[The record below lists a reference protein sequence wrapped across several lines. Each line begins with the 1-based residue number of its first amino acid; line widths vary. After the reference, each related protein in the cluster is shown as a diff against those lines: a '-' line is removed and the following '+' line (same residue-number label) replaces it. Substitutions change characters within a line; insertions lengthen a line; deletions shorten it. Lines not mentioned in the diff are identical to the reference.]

1 MLSVAPVR
9 SAAGA
14 AKYFSKDD
22 FVSGEYYTDEKAGDV
37 SLWGGAGAAAIGL
50 TGAVTQT
57 ALKDVLEGQ
66 LPGGMAVDDRVNRR
80 AGVDL
85 TFSAPKSV
93 SIMAY
98 VAGDKRILGKD
109 GAHTAAVQ
117 KTMAWVEKNLAQARK
132 TVDGKTTAV
141 DTGNLVYAL
150 FQHDTSRALDPQ
162 AHIHAIIAN
171 MTKGPDGEW
180 QALHADRI
188 WSSNSVIGAIYHAY
202 LRAELGELGYQTEL
216 TGKHGTFEIVGVPKA
231 VIDANSQRRADILA
245 AAERL
250 GIKSSKGLRE
260 VTSRTRDPKLAI
272 DDRDNLLQQW
282 IDKAAALGFDGKD
295 LLEAALLASR
305 PREDMNPL
313 KRGAHAI
320 GEAVRNARETL
331 SGLMRSPD
339 PLVDRSIV
347 RLAQSVGAANSQ
359 FAVASA
365 VRHHG
370 QREAAFEV
378 DQIAKTALDFGLKG
392 VTIDHVTARVE
403 RLVEQ
408 GKLLAGQI
416 RVNGALVD
424 AITTPE
430 ALAGEQRIIA
440 HMESEKGNATPM
452 VPAADAPARLQAV
465 SPKELNAGQLA
476 AAAMI
481 VSSPDR
487 SIVVQGVAGAGKT
500 TMLQAVAPLAADEG
514 KRILGLSPANKMVNA
529 LREEVGL
536 EAQTVASFIWEN
548 ERHVA
553 NPRTPE
559 AQAKRAELS
568 TTTIVVDEAS
578 MVSND
583 DMLKVMLI
591 AAALGVEKTA
601 WIGDKQQLLP
611 VDWGKGLAMVQAAG
625 ATTVRMDQNIRQ
637 RTDQLRT
644 VAALANIGQAA
655 QALRVLGDDVVEHE
669 NPVEEAAERWLAMPA
684 ADRASTAIFA
694 SGRTT
699 RAEINN
705 LVQAGLSSEGTLT
718 GEALTVTVH
727 EGTHATREA
736 LRHASTYTAA
746 LADAGRDGGE
756 GKLWLR
762 VTGQVQEVGLK
773 RGLYEVSGV
782 LKNGRVELQGP
793 SGRVRFDPRRIDP
806 MAKRDRLE
814 LSTTKDIQISAGD
827 AIRWTENDKG
837 RGIHN
842 SAQATVTGIQNG
854 AVSVRLASGDTLT
867 LGAADPMLAR
877 LDLAYALNMH
887 QAQGVTADRAIE
899 VLLSYERNLSNQRLF
914 NVGVTRVRDGIQVI
928 TDNIKQLSWQLE
940 RNAGDKTSSLESLGY
955 LDIDS
960 PAARSGAADDALS
973 AAVAM
978 VDEAESKR
986 IILPDL
992 GHLGDAEMPPI
1003 GPSDN
1008 DWSKHEPMPDFSDHQ
1023 DSKRWDE
1030 WRDDPAEI
1038 AARGSGDDLTIS
1050 RDDKHDLSIRAP
1062 TPSQMRDRQLPG
1074 LPEKNLNLDL

>member
-1 MLSVAPVR
+1 MLSVASVR
-9 SAAGA
+9 STSGA
-14 AKYFSKDD
+14 AKYFTKDD

-37 SLWGGAGAAAIGL
+37 SLWGGTGAASAGL
-50 TGAVTQT
+50 TGAVTQE
-57 ALKDVLEGQ
+57 ALRDVLEGK
-66 LPGGMAVDDRVNRR
+66 LPEGMSVDDRVNRR

-98 VAGDKRILGKD
+98 IAGDKRILGPD

-132 TVDGKTTAV
+132 TVDGKTSAV
-141 DTGNLVYAL
+141 NTGNLVYAL

-250 GIKSSKGLRE
+250 GIKSAQGLRE

-272 DDRDNLLQQW
+272 EDREGLLQQW
-282 IDKAAALGFDGKD
+282 IDKAAALGFDGKE

-313 KRGAHAI
+313 ERGAHAI
-320 GEAVRNARETL
+320 GEAVRSARETL
-331 SGLMRSPD
+331 SGLLRSPD
-339 PLVDRSIV
+339 PLVDRGIV
-347 RLAQSVGAANSQ
+347 RLAQSVGAANAQ

-378 DQIAKTALDFGLKG
+378 DQVAKTALDFGMKG

-416 RVNGALVD
+416 RVNGALAD

-440 HMESEKGNATPM
+440 HMESEKGKATPM

-500 TMLQAVAPLAADEG
+500 TMLQAVAPLAAEEG

-548 ERHVA
+548 ERHVT

-568 TTTIVVDEAS
+568 STTIVVDEAS

-583 DMLKVMLI
+583 DMLKVMTI

-611 VDWGKGLAMVQAAG
+611 VDWGKGLAMVQTAG

-644 VAALANIGQAA
+644 VAALANIGQSA

-669 NPVEEAAERWLAMPA
+669 NPVEEAAERWLALPA
-684 ADRASTAIFA
+684 AERASTAIFA

-705 LVQAGLSSEGTLT
+705 LVQAGLSAEGTLT

-727 EGTHATREA
+727 EGTHTTREA
-736 LRHASTYTAA
+736 LRHASTYTTALTDAA
-746 LADAGRDGGE
+746 RDRGE
-756 GKLWLR
+756 GNLWLR

-773 RGLYEVSGV
+773 RGLYEVTGV
-782 LKNGRVELQGP
+782 AKNGKVELQGP
-793 SGRVRFDPRRIDP
+793 KGLVRFDPRRLDP
-806 MAKRDRLE
+806 LTKRDRLE

-837 RGIHN
+837 RGIYN
-842 SAQATVTGIQNG
+842 SAQATVTGIEDG

-867 LGAADPMLAR
+867 LAKSDPMLAR

-928 TDNIKQLSWQLE
+928 TDSIKKLSSQLE
-940 RNAGDKTSSLESLGY
+940 RNAGDKTSSLESLGQ

-960 PAARSGAADDALS
+960 PTARTGAADDALS

-978 VDEAESKR
+978 VDEAESNR

-992 GHLGDAEMPPI
+992 DHLGDAEMPPM
-1003 GPSDN
+1003 GPSET
-1008 DWSKHEPMPDFSDHQ
+1008 DWSKHEMMPDLGDQQ

-1030 WRDDPAEI
+1030 WSDDPQEI
-1038 AARGSGDDLTIS
+1038 AARLHGDDLTIGPV
-1050 RDDKHDLSIRAP
+1050 DKDDLSIRAP
-1062 TPSQMRDRQLPG
+1062 TPSQLRDRQTPG

>member
-1 MLSVAPVR
+1 MLSVASVR
-9 SAAGA
+9 SASGA
-14 AKYFSKDD
+14 AKYFIKDD
-22 FVSGEYYTDEKAGDV
+22 FVSGDYYTDEKAGEV
-37 SLWGGAGAAAIGL
+37 SLWGGAGAAQAGL
-50 TGAVTQT
+50 TGAVTQ
-57 ALKDVLEGQ
+57 AAFADMLEGR
-66 LPGGMAVDDRVNRR
+66 LPDGMAVDDRINRR

-98 VAGDKRILGKD
+98 IAGDKRILGPD

-132 TVDGKTTAV
+132 TVEGKTTAV
-141 DTGNLVYAL
+141 NTGNLVYAL

-216 TGKHGTFEIVGVPKA
+216 TGKHGTFEIVGVPRN

-250 GIKSSKGLRE
+250 GIKSTQGLRE
-260 VTSRTRDPKLAI
+260 VTSRTRDPKLNI
-272 DDRDNLLQQW
+272 KDREGLLQQW
-282 IDKAAALGFDGKD
+282 IDRAAELGFDGKD

-305 PREDMNPL
+305 PREDMGVFE
-313 KRGAHAI
+313 RGRETI
-320 GEAVRNARETL
+320 GDAVRTAGGTL
-331 SGLMRSPD
+331 SGLLRSPD
-339 PLVDRSIV
+339 PLVDKGIV
-347 RLAQSVGAANSQ
+347 RLAQSVGAANAQ

-365 VRHHG
+365 VRVHG
-370 QREAAFEV
+370 QREAAFEI
-378 DQIAKTALDFGLKG
+378 DQVAKTALDFGLKG
-392 VTIDHVTARVE
+392 VTVDHVTARIE

-408 GKLLAGQI
+408 GKVLPGQI
-416 RVNGALVD
+416 RANGVLVD
-424 AITTPE
+424 AITTPD
-430 ALAGEQRIIA
+430 ALATEQRIIA
-440 HMESEKGNATPM
+440 HIENNRDKGAPM
-452 VPAADAPARLQAV
+452 VAAADAPARLQAV

-487 SIVVQGVAGAGKT
+487 SVVIQGVAGAGKT
-500 TMLQAVAPLAADEG
+500 TMLQAVAPLAAEEG

-529 LREEVGL
+529 LREEIGL

-553 NPRTPE
+553 NPKTPE
-559 AQAKRAELS
+559 AQARRAEFGNI
-568 TTTIVVDEAS
+568 TIVVDESS
-578 MVSND
+578 MVSNG
-583 DMLKVMLI
+583 DMLKVLTI
-591 AAALGVEKTA
+591 AQALGAEKTA
-601 WIGDKQQLLP
+601 WIGDRQQLLP
-611 VDWGKGLAMVQAAG
+611 VDWGKGFAMVQAAG
-625 ATTVRMDQNIRQ
+625 APTVRMDQNIRQ

-644 VAALANIGQAA
+644 VAALANLGQAA

-669 NPVEEAAERWLAMPA
+669 DPVAEATDRWLALPA
-684 ADRASTAIFA
+684 DERSSTAIFA

-699 RAEINN
+699 RAEINS
-705 LVQAGLSSEGTLT
+705 LVQKGLAAEGALT

-727 EGTHATREA
+727 ETTHTTREA
-736 LRHASTYTAA
+736 MRYPATYAAA
-746 LADAGRDGGE
+746 LTDAARDRGS
-756 GKLWLR
+756 KLWLR
-762 VTGQVQEVGLK
+762 ATGRVQEVGLK
-773 RGLYEVSGV
+773 RGLYEVSGL
-782 LKNGRVELQGP
+782 LKNGKVELHG
-793 SGRVRFDPRRIDP
+793 SNGRVRFDPRRIDP
-806 MAKRDRLE
+806 MVTRDRLE
-814 LSTTKDIQISAGD
+814 LSTTKNIEISAGD
-827 AIRWTENDKG
+827 TIRWTENDKA

-842 SAQATVTGIQNG
+842 SALATVTDIEDG

-867 LGAADPMLAR
+867 LGASDPMLAR

-914 NVGVTRVRDGIQVI
+914 NVGVTRVREGIQVI
-928 TDNIKQLSWQLE
+928 TDNIKKLSAQLQS
-940 RNAGDKTSSLESLGY
+940 NAGDKTSALESLGQ

-960 PAARSGAADDALS
+960 PTSRAGAADDALS
-973 AAVAM
+973 AAIAM
-978 VDEAESKR
+978 TEHADSDPIIFTDLDPSKEPE
-986 IILPDL
+986 LPQ
-992 GHLGDAEMPPI
+992 M
-1003 GPSDN
+1003 GPSDTHWSN
-1008 DWSKHEPMPDFSDHQ
+1008 DDFAAERNYER

-1030 WRDDPAEI
+1030 WRDDPA
-1038 AARGSGDDLTIS
+1038 ARERGDDLTITPI
-1050 RDDKHDLSIRAP
+1050 DKHDISRSLLPMQA
-1062 TPSQMRDRQLPG
+1062 RDRQMPN